1 MLNVSNYKIKHKF
14 LTKLSSSIF
23 VISIMV
29 SIHSCVYNT
38 QNNKDILCLSD
49 DCLTDSIVFNH
60 KNNKSVVWLRP
71 NETTFELLLGS
82 KLYSY
87 NDKFKTLDS
96 IKQKFTDGADDVFK
110 IGNEYFY
117 DRRTSTRNLVKEYQD
132 SLSFYPLPTTV
143 YYYNKKNYSLQLYS
157 NNSFVRLPNNEF
169 IAPILYRSDS
179 DASTT
184 TDYLKNCNQNR
195 LGHFN
200 IINNQLKI
208 KRLINFFPR
217 ADFFIGDKRF
227 NNIQLTICQN
237 SQNYFIALNSLD
249 TIFEYAFNGKLVKLI
264 PLPEELKYQ
273 YYYNETDIVN
283 TQSRNL
289 SEISGSRNFKLYYN
303 FYENHL
309 ILITFEGLNPDKKY
323 EIIPKFEEFD
333 WLASVYDLNKEKWIK
348 IIKFNKDHD
357 IRNVMFQNRNI
368 LVKRAKSEQ
377 LIFDKYAY

>member
-1 MLNVSNYKIKHKF
+1 MLNVSGYQIKHKF
-14 LTKLSSSIF
+14 LTKLSSNVF
-23 VISIMV
+23 VISIMLL
-29 SIHSCVYNT
+29 IHSCVYNT
-38 QNNKDILCLSD
+38 QNNKGILCLSD
-49 DCLTDSIVFNH
+49 DCLTDSIVFKH
-60 KNNKSVVWLRP
+60 KNNKSLVWLRP
-71 NETTFELLLGS
+71 NETTFELLLES

-96 IKQKFTDGADDVFK
+96 IKQKFTDGTDDVFK
-110 IGNEYFY
+110 IGNDYFY
-117 DRRTSTRNLVKEYQD
+117 DRRTSPRNLVKEFKD
-132 SLSFYPLPTTV
+132 SLSFYTLPTTV
-143 YYYNKKNYSLQLYS
+143 YNYDKKNYSLQLYS

-179 DASTT
+179 DASTI

-195 LGHFN
+195 LGHFW
-200 IINNQLKI
+200 INNNQIKI

-249 TIFEYAFNGKLVKLI
+249 TIFEYGFDGKLIKQI
-264 PLPEELKYQ
+264 PLPKELKYQ
-273 YYYNETDIVN
+273 YYYNETNIVN

-303 FYENHL
+303 FYENQL
-309 ILITFEGLNPDKKY
+309 ILITFEGLNPNKKY

-348 IIKFNKDHD
+348 IIKFNKEHD

>member
-60 KNNKSVVWLRP
+60 KNNKSLVWLRP